1 MSVGI
6 IASAAYINPEMAV
19 EFGRLPPAFL
29 PAGNARLFVRQVELL
44 RRFVDRVVLTLPENF
59 RIAPRD
65 GRLLDS
71 LAVKIVRIAD
81 GLNLAES
88 IMLALIQSVEGEEP
102 VVLLHGDTL
111 FVGLESFPCDA
122 LSVHAEDHPYPWA
135 VLQNAA
141 PVFVA
146 PVAEGACAEQPII
159 SGLFSFSRGVDFLRG
174 LARTRDLLSALNDY
188 AAFVP
193 SFRAVEN
200 CGLWLDLGH
209 LNTYYESRRT
219 LTTERAFNS
228 ISISRGVVRKTSD
241 QREKMEAEA
250 AWFEE
255 LPVQLKPYV
264 PTYLGRLEASKRG
277 AGYSLSYEYL
287 CPLNDLFVFGAL
299 PAAIWRRILAS
310 CNEVLQR
317 FRLAKPDG
325 VRDAW
330 FTHLYNG
337 KAVARFESFAQ
348 SAGIDSDRLWTVNG
362 ERLPSPPAI
371 IEQMGEIIGP
381 PQLEDSGILHG
392 DFCLSNILF
401 DFRRGAV
408 KLVDPRGFTEPG
420 RPELFGDTRYDVG
433 KLHHSLA
440 GGYDMIVAGY
450 YELERSEAYQL
461 EFEIAAVPQQDEIEQ
476 LFFDIICEGDERRAR
491 IAAAIS
497 VLLFFSMLPLHGD
510 NQQRQWAFLAN
521 GYRLY
526 RSCFRGA
533 A

>member
-348 SAGIDSDRLWTVNG
+348 SAGIDSPLDRQRRTAAFTSRHHRTDGRNHRTAAAGRFRNSARRFLPEQYPVRFPSWRREAGRSARLHRTGQAGTV
-362 ERLPSPPAI
+362 
-371 IEQMGEIIGP
+371 
-381 PQLEDSGILHG
+381 
-392 DFCLSNILF
+392 
-401 DFRRGAV
+401 RRHPLRCGKAAPFARRW
-408 KLVDPRGFTEPG
+408 L
-420 RPELFGDTRYDVG
+420 RYDRG
-433 KLHHSLA
+433 
-440 GGYDMIVAGY
+440 
-450 YELERSEAYQL
+450 R
-461 EFEIAAVPQQDEIEQ
+461 
-476 LFFDIICEGDERRAR
+476 
-491 IAAAIS
+491 
-497 VLLFFSMLPLHGD
+497 LL
-510 NQQRQWAFLAN
+510 
-521 GYRLY
+521 
-526 RSCFRGA
+526 
-533 A
+533 